1 MFTFFNDVKGAQS
14 QIDFFLCNDKN
25 AVSYYDTLDDGCI
38 LSDHVP
44 ITVECAI
51 TASICSCT
59 PEPVDMA
66 LHSQATVSQ
75 LRWDHANI
83 SLYRDLTGLY
93 LQPILQHLN
102 VMRRWLS
109 RASLT
114 RQWRRRLMPV
124 HYHRSDALGFHES
137 ESAVDRHETG

>member
-93 LQPILQHLN
+93 LQPILQHLTKLESCGGCSLAN
-102 VMRRWLS
+102 FIINRSLS
-109 RASLT
+109 VTL
-114 RQWRRRLMPV
+114 LF
-124 HYHRSDALGFHES
+124 L
-137 ESAVDRHETG
+137 